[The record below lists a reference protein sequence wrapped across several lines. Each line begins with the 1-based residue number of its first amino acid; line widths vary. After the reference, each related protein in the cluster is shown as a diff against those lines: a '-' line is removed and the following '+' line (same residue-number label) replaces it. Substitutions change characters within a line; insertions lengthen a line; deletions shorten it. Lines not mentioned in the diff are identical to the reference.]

1 MTTKRRILIAEDE
14 APIRLAL
21 CDSLEGAG
29 YDVLPA
35 EDGRRALEL
44 LLSQEV
50 DLALLDINMPEISGF
65 KLLRIIS
72 RECPG
77 TPCIILTAH
86 GEEQDRVKGLELGA
100 DDYVVKPFSIAEL
113 LARITAVLRRSPTRR
128 RVGAEALSFDGAH
141 LDPDQ
146 RQIRYSDG
154 HTATLSEKECE
165 LLRYLL
171 AHPNRVISQ
180 EELLLRVWGSSSRV
194 GQTRTVAVTLT
205 RLKDKIGKQASA
217 HIENIRGRG
226 YRWND

>member
-1 MTTKRRILIAEDE
+1 MSKRCILVAEDE
-14 APIRLAL
+14 TPIRLAL

-29 YDVLPA
+29 YDVLAA

-50 DLALLDINMPEISGF
+50 DLALLDVNMPEINGF
-65 KLLRIIS
+65 KLLKMMA

-100 DDYVVKPFSIAEL
+100 DDYVVKPFSVAEL
-113 LARITAVLRRSPTRR
+113 LARITAVLRRYPARR
-128 RVGAEALSFDGAH
+128 RVGGEALQFEGGQLEPALREVRFADGRST
-141 LDPDQ
+141 P
-146 RQIRYSDG
+146 
-154 HTATLSEKECE
+154 LSEREFD
-165 LLRYLL
+165 LFRYLL
-171 AHPNRVISQ
+171 AHPNRIIPQ
-180 EELLLRVWGSSSRV
+180 EELLLRVWGSRSRA
-194 GQTRTVAVTLT
+194 GQTRAVAVTLT
-205 RLKDKIGKQASA
+205 RLKDKIGEQASA